1 MSIACLMQRK
11 TRAFTLIELL
21 VVISIVALLIAIL
34 LPALAK
40 ARATAIQTKCM
51 IQVRQ
56 ILSVYQMY
64 ATDNKDKYFYNR
76 QIFPDRILEES
87 RSYCSDLRPTLLNY
101 TANAN
106 LYYCPAKPNQW
117 VKPREFYPK
126 GSAGSQYC
134 IIGYY
139 LIGGLDM
146 GTIFRQT
153 NSVGG
158 NVGLY
163 ITPTV
168 AADATSDD
176 VLVADRTES
185 VPDNSQGT
193 IVEPYNV
200 NHSDRGKCSG
210 SVSGYADGHGKWIA
224 TFDDGPKAMR
234 LTSPLERYYFW

>member
-1 MSIACLMQRK
+1 MSIAARQQHQ
-11 TRAFTLIELL
+11 THAFTLIELL

-40 ARATAIQTKCM
+40 ARATAINTKCM
-51 IQVRQ
+51 VQVRQ

-76 QIFPDRILEES
+76 QIFPGRILEES
-87 RSYCSDLRPTLLNY
+87 RSYCSDLRSTLLNY

-106 LYYCPAKPNQW
+106 LYYCPANPNKW
-117 VKPREFYPK
+117 VKPKEFYVK
-126 GSAGSQYC
+126 GSSGSQYC

-146 GTIFRQT
+146 GTILRQT
-153 NSVGG
+153 NGVGG
-158 NVGLY
+158 NIGLY
-163 ITPTV
+163 DIPTV
-168 AADATSDD
+168 AGDSSSDD

-185 VPDNSQGT
+185 VPDNAQGT

-210 SVSGYADGHGKWIA
+210 SVSGYADGHAKWISQ
-224 TFDDGPKAMR
+224 FDDGPKAMR
-234 LTSPLERYYFW
+234 LTGSLERYYFW